1 MTRLPTLVLG
11 HKRLVVLFWLT
22 VTAAGLAVSPKV
34 STPLPRLR
42 SAPVAPTGQFG
53 LRVGDG

>member
-22 VTAAGLAVSPKV
+22 VTAAGLAYAAAEAALGTGGPYGAV
-34 STPLPRLR
+34 R
-42 SAPVAPTGQFG
+42 VAGG
-53 LRVGDG
+53 